1 MSPIMGMSGVNKNRA
16 VLFASV
22 IDPCL
27 WLFLDCMEM
36 PWVNFQ
42 RDYIKMKLA
51 FPKDRLAT
59 QRYWLKKIVF

>member
-1 MSPIMGMSGVNKNRA
+1 MAGMSGVNKNGT

-27 WLFLDCMEM
+27 WLLFLDCTEM
-36 PWVNFQ
+36 PHMNFQ
-42 RDYIKMKLA
+42 RDYIKIKLA

-59 QRYWLKKIVF
+59 QRYWLKK

>member
-1 MSPIMGMSGVNKNRA
+1 MSGVNKNGT

-22 IDPCL
+22 TDPCL
-27 WLFLDCMEM
+27 WFLFLDCVEM

-42 RDYIKMKLA
+42 RDYVKIKLT

-59 QRYWLKKIVF
+59 QRY

>member
-1 MSPIMGMSGVNKNRA
+1 MTGMSGVNKNGT

-27 WLFLDCMEM
+27 WLLFLDCTEM
-36 PWVNFQ
+36 PRMNFQ
-42 RDYIKMKLA
+42 RDYIKIKLA

-59 QRYWLKKIVF
+59 QRYWLKK